1 MSTLHDRSLEG
12 ESSRGFLHWGADMRI
27 ELTSAG
33 PCEVWSTWDEDR
45 SMGCVSARCF
55 VFDDAMDRIV
65 WAMDRAGDRAIAD
78 VVIGVGLPI
87 F

>member
-1 MSTLHDRSLEG
+1 MRS
-12 ESSRGFLHWGADMRI
+12 ESAV
-27 ELTSAG
+27 G
-33 PCEVWSTWDEDR
+33 PNEIWSMWDEDR
-45 SMGCVSARCF
+45 SMGCVTARCL

-78 VVIGVGLPI
+78 LAAGVGLPA